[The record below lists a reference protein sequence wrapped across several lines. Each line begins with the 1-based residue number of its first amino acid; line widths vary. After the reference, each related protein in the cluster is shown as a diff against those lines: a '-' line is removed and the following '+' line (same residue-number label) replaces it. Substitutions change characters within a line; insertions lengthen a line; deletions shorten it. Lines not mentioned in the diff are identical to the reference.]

1 MKLFSFVGAA
11 ALATLLAACAAEPVA
26 PATSNA
32 SNASAPATSSAAGAD
47 DLVCTRE
54 YPIGSN
60 IPVNKCRTRAQIEA
74 DRAASQENL
83 KRTQTG
89 GPSGKMGGG

>member
-1 MKLFSFVGAA
+1 MGAMA
-11 ALATLLAACAAEPVA
+11 FASLLAACAAEPAASTNAAAASAA
-26 PATSNA
+26 PAT
-32 SNASAPATSSAAGAD
+32 AGGD
-47 DLVCTRE
+47 EMVCTRE

-89 GPSGKMGGG
+89 RPNAKMGGG